1 MTTYSPV
8 AIAGVCAGI
17 FGVAG
22 IILAILVAVRRRSRL
37 ANTLRNDL
45 EEGEDE
51 IVACAAAA
59 PALVV
64 ANETQPLLSESAIRT
79 RYASNPNEF
88 ARSYIDRPQHSSYM
102 DPRSLGESPSALP
115 YSPAENVVIV
125 APSDM
130 SDSEDSGIESCV
142 SAHSDEPDAIQL
154 EPTNDDAVAAPEE
167 FQPTDLVSDAQ
178 PSPEPLTS
186 LMIPRGIAGYNAASA
201 TLVPTPVHTSFV
213 SSQPADC
220 ADEGNTSSIEKACLA
235 GPSETEA
242 NPAPRQHV
250 FSKPLAST
258 DRPLLP
264 QAPAAGSE
272 GRPRSSTLSARA
284 RVFVPG
290 SRSRTMVDTTS
301 GSVGELKDCP
311 APASNASSS
320 ALSDAQMQALGHSA
334 QSSNAADSSSS
345 THSSLSESKTDV
357 DAEKTDSERQ
367 SAPAGAD
374 TSEPTGSAGAEPST
388 AFTPNRR
395 CRFWPSCNN
404 KNCKYSHP
412 SRTCMA
418 YPNCT
423 YGAHCMFIHPC
434 DAQRINDVISRGN
447 VKRNKR
453 KKNRD
458 LVRLNNIGDFAE

>member
-1 MTTYSPV
+1 LCSRFRNLLHKHTAANMTTYSPV

-290 SRSRTMVDTTS
+290 SR
-301 GSVGELKDCP
+301 
-311 APASNASSS
+311 
-320 ALSDAQMQALGHSA
+320 
-334 QSSNAADSSSS
+334 
-345 THSSLSESKTDV
+345 KTDV